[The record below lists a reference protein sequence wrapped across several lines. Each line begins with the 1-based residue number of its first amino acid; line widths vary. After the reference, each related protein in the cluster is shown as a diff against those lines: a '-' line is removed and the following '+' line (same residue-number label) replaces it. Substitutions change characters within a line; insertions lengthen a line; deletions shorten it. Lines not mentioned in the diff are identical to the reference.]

1 MHLLIFPTIAM
12 LFAWPNFTHLAVSI
26 VSVAFVLGVLV
37 FVHEFG
43 HYAVAKL
50 CGVRV
55 ETFSLGFGKRI
66 WGFRR
71 GETDYRISVL
81 PLGGYVKMAGE
92 NPMEARTGDPGEF
105 SSHPRWQRFLI
116 AIAGPVMNI
125 LLAVVVL
132 TVTYMF
138 HHEFP
143 AVAKSPVDII
153 YVSPG
158 SPAEKAGIRRGDRIV
173 KVENI
178 PNPNWDQVLL
188 RMAINP
194 NQPVPVILSREG
206 REVAVTVIPDVY
218 GVNKMGDAGLEP
230 PVVAGTVEAGKPAE
244 KAGIRAG
251 DVLLMVEGKP
261 IRGLRDLSDVLDKT
275 QSNPVQLSV
284 LQQGQENKI
293 SVTPEL
299 MDTPGSAKKYRI
311 GINVMQVEQ
320 LPFPVAAREAT
331 AELKSNSLLVFELLG
346 KLLEHK
352 NSIQQVSSP
361 VGIAVATGEAA
372 MRGPWELM
380 MVMALISLQL
390 ALFNLLPI
398 PILDGGLM
406 LMLLIEAVIRR
417 DIKQE
422 IKERVYQ
429 AAFVVLMLFAAVVIF
444 NDVVKSLHG

>member
-1 MHLLIFPTIAM
+1 MHLLICPAAAA
-12 LFAWPNFTHLAVSI
+12 LFALPKFTHFLIDVT
-26 VSVAFVLGVLV
+26 SVVFVLGVLV

-55 ETFSLGFGKRI
+55 ETFSLGFGKRL

-92 NPMEARTGDPGEF
+92 NPMESRTGDPGEF
-105 SSHPRWQRFLI
+105 TSHPRWQRFLI
-116 AIAGPVMNI
+116 AIAGPFMNI
-125 LLAVVVL
+125 LLALVVL

-138 HHEFP
+138 HHEFL
-143 AVAKSPVDII
+143 AVAKSPVDVIS
-153 YVSPG
+153 VSPG
-158 SPAEKAGIRRGDRIV
+158 SPAEKAGIRPGDRIV
-173 KVENI
+173 KVEDI
-178 PNPNWDQVLL
+178 QNPNWDQVLL

-194 NQPVPVILSREG
+194 KQPVPVILAREG
-206 REVAVTVIPDVY
+206 REVAVTVVPDVY

-230 PVVAGTVEAGKPAE
+230 PVVAGMVEAGSPAE
-244 KAGIRAG
+244 KAGIRTG
-251 DVLLMVEGKP
+251 DVLLLVDGKP
-261 IRGLRDLSDVLDKT
+261 IRGLRDLSDALDKT

-284 LQQGQENKI
+284 LQQGQEHKV
-293 SVTPEL
+293 SVTPQL
-299 MDTPGSAKKYRI
+299 MDTPGSAKRYRI

-320 LPFPVAAREAT
+320 LPFAVAAREAT

-346 KLLEHK
+346 KLLENK
-352 NSIQQVSSP
+352 NSIKQVSSP

-372 MRGPWELM
+372 MRGPWDLM
-380 MVMALISLQL
+380 VVMALISLQL

-406 LMLLIEAVIRR
+406 LMLLIEGVIRR

>member
-1 MHLLIFPTIAM
+1 MHLLIFPTFAA
-12 LFAWPNFTHLAVSI
+12 LFAWPNFTHFPIYIA
-26 VSVAFVLGVLV
+26 SVAFVLGVLV

-55 ETFSLGFGKRI
+55 ETFSLGFGKRL

-71 GETDYRISVL
+71 GETDYRISLL

-105 SSHPRWQRFLI
+105 TSHPRWQRFLI

-125 LLAVVVL
+125 LLALVVL
-132 TVTYMF
+132 SAVYTF

-143 AVAKSPVDII
+143 AVAKSPVDVI
-153 YVSPG
+153 YVNPG
-158 SPAEKAGIRRGDRIV
+158 SPAEKADIRRGDRIV

-178 PNPNWDQVLL
+178 QNPTWEQLL
-188 RMAINP
+188 IRMEINP
-194 NQPVPVILSREG
+194 NQRVPVTLIRDG
-206 REVAVTVIPDVY
+206 RPIDVTVIPEVY
-218 GVNKMGDAGLEP
+218 GANKMGDAGLEP
-230 PVVAGTVEAGKPAE
+230 PVVAGMVEAGSPAE

-251 DVLLMVEGKP
+251 DLLLMVDGKP
-261 IRGLRDLSDVLDKT
+261 IRGLRDLSEALDKT
-275 QSNPVQLSV
+275 QSKPVQLSV
-284 LQQGQENKI
+284 RQHDQEHTV
-293 SVTPEL
+293 SVTPQL
-299 MDTPGSAKKYRI
+299 LDTPGSGKRYRI

-372 MRGPWELM
+372 MRGPWDLM
-380 MVMALISLQL
+380 VVMALISLQL

-406 LMLLIEAVIRR
+406 LMLLIEGVIRR